1 MFTRIDFSSLQSL
14 TSCLCSCLFQVL
26 LNGSLPLSV
35 IEELVEEHLA
45 RATSKAKEG
54 GGASQADSQQQQS
67 VAFGEG
73 LKLGLGLVALSAAL
87 IFAVMR
93 PRASAAR

>member
-1 MFTRIDFSSLQSL
+1 
-14 TSCLCSCLFQVL
+14 VL

-35 IEELVEEHLA
+35 IEELVEEHLTT
-45 RATSKAKEG
+45 ATSKAKEG
-54 GGASQADSQQQQS
+54 GGGATAAASQADSQQQQQQS

-73 LKLGLGLVALSAAL
+73 LKLGLVALSAAL
-87 IFAVMR
+87 TFAIMR